1 MSATITAATA
11 ADLRQVGERIGTVA
25 RAGDLIVLD
34 GPLGAGKTTVAQ
46 GIGAAMGVRGPVTS
60 PTFVIARVHPSTVGG
75 PALVHV
81 DAYRLTSLADL
92 DDLDLDTAFEE
103 CVTLVEWG
111 KGLVEVLS
119 DAWLLVSIERSDDD
133 SVDERQVTLSP
144 VGRRWAERL
153 AGVLS

>member
-1 MSATITAATA
+1 VSAALTAATA
-11 ADLRQVGERIGTVA
+11 ADLRRVGERIGAVA

-46 GIGAAMGVRGPVTS
+46 GIGAAMEVRGPVTS
-60 PTFVIARVHPSTVGG
+60 PTFVIARIHPSTVGG

-103 CVTLVEWG
+103 CVTVVEWG

-133 SVDERQVTLSP
+133 RVDERQVTLSP